1 MGKDEVEAS
10 PEKIK
15 KAVEHYLEC
24 LKHDPEDI
32 LKRFSPMYIASIHL
46 RHQGMSESGQI
57 LLWLK
62 LVLTMS
68 GIIKGGEI
76 TIK

>member
-10 PEKIK
+10 PEEIK

-46 RHQGMSESGQI
+46 RHQGMSESG
-57 LLWLK
+57 
-62 LVLTMS
+62 
-68 GIIKGGEI
+68 
-76 TIK
+76 